1 MNRKRI
7 AAIIATAT
15 IVGGIYINPV
25 IAHADNINNVA
36 NIKVQEQNN
45 SNITN
50 NIDAYDQASYISLN
64 NITFTSDKDIS
75 GKYLYVEV
83 EGYGQVTVG
92 EIKTTMIDGV
102 KHYIVPKAENGNDI
116 PVNKPLNVKF
126 YIANSQFKQFDLSK
140 CTLAYE
146 AKGVEFH
153 ALDVFKMN
161 IKSGLPEEYNGKNV
175 YYSLNPLSTT
185 SQVNEI
191 KKLKQVK
198 IGKDGTVNVYT
209 NSQSAGDIYFYVKN
223 KEGKFTRY
231 FAQYLPGAVN
241 YTIKKLDYYQDAGN
255 GTYLTSKMP
264 SSFVCPENQAWVVMG
279 NGMININLTPGQIPD
294 SSKIKTTISIEGSNG
309 KAIGTPE
316 SATGEPGDKINLKT
330 PEIPEGYHLVNIT
343 DNGKVVKNAPS
354 TFGDSDDNI
363 IYHVAKNPNITV
375 KVVDS
380 KGKELGNSEVVT
392 GDPSSK
398 VIAKVPSIPKGYHL
412 VNVTNGEGEIVNGI
426 PSTFGDK
433 DETIIYHVEKNPTK
447 TIISIE
453 GSDDKVIGT
462 PESATGEPG
471 DKTNLKDPQI
481 PEGYHLVNITDNGK
495 VITNVPNT
503 FGDSDDNIIYHVEKN
518 PTKTIISIEGSNGK
532 VIGTPES
539 ATGEPGDKT
548 NLKDPQIP
556 EGYHLVNITDN
567 GKVIT
572 NVPSTFGDNND
583 NIIYHV
589 AKNPSIT
596 VKVIDSK
603 GKELGK
609 SEIVTGDPS
618 SKVTA
623 KVPSIPEG
631 YHLVNVTNSEGKTV
645 NGIPST
651 FGDKD
656 EIIIYHVEK
665 NPTKTTISIEGSD
678 NKVIGTPESATGEPG
693 DKINLKTPEVPNGYH
708 LVNITDNGKVITKIP
723 NTFGDSDYNII
734 YHVAKNPNITI
745 KVIDANGKEIGTPK
759 VVTGTPNA
767 KVTVKTPSIPSGYHL
782 VKVTNGEGQTVNGI
796 PSIFGNENETIEYHI
811 AKDIKNNSN
820 GSGVKNIKVSIEND
834 KGEPIGIPRVI
845 SGVKGE
851 KANVPIPTIPE
862 GYKLNNITIN
872 GVKVHKMPNIF
883 GNVNGNVVLH
893 VSKSE
898 NSENP
903 KTGDTSNIPEVA
915 GILGSLALLLGIN
928 LKKKNPVTK

>member
-92 EIKTTMIDGV
+92 EIKTTMIDGI

-518 PTKTIISIEGSNGK
+518 PT
-532 VIGTPES
+532 
-539 ATGEPGDKT
+539 
-548 NLKDPQIP
+548 
-556 EGYHLVNITDN
+556 
-567 GKVIT
+567 
-572 NVPSTFGDNND
+572 
-583 NIIYHV
+583 
-589 AKNPSIT
+589 
-596 VKVIDSK
+596 
-603 GKELGK
+603 
-609 SEIVTGDPS
+609 
-618 SKVTA
+618 
-623 KVPSIPEG
+623 
-631 YHLVNVTNSEGKTV
+631 
-645 NGIPST
+645 
-651 FGDKD
+651 
-656 EIIIYHVEK
+656 
-665 NPTKTTISIEGSD
+665 
-678 NKVIGTPESATGEPG
+678 
-693 DKINLKTPEVPNGYH
+693 
-708 LVNITDNGKVITKIP
+708 
-723 NTFGDSDYNII
+723 
-734 YHVAKNPNITI
+734 
-745 KVIDANGKEIGTPK
+745 
-759 VVTGTPNA
+759 
-767 KVTVKTPSIPSGYHL
+767 
-782 VKVTNGEGQTVNGI
+782 
-796 PSIFGNENETIEYHI
+796 
-811 AKDIKNNSN
+811 
-820 GSGVKNIKVSIEND
+820 
-834 KGEPIGIPRVI
+834 
-845 SGVKGE
+845 
-851 KANVPIPTIPE
+851 
-862 GYKLNNITIN
+862 
-872 GVKVHKMPNIF
+872 
-883 GNVNGNVVLH
+883 
-893 VSKSE
+893 
-898 NSENP
+898 
-903 KTGDTSNIPEVA
+903 
-915 GILGSLALLLGIN
+915 
-928 LKKKNPVTK
+928 